1 MIKSSNNIWH
11 QFSPLPNSSSRKVFT
26 KKLNK
31 IKICYQDISTNTR
44 PIYSTS
50 YVIKSKRKRG
60 RRNLKSGEEYD
71 LALHTKDNDDN
82 IKRKV
87 KTHFHNFIVAYLN
100 MIIRNTLKTKRLYK
114 FKKMSSKITQD
125 ITISFN
131 KKLMDTSIKDILV
144 QVSNKFKNKD
154 INLYYIEKISQIK
167 ESNSINNGNINT
179 LNDILNIS
187 YKDMMNNFYLKS
199 TKRLFENEKS
209 DESFEKHIEN
219 LMNKY
224 GYNYAMKFK
233 QNAENFVSFYVNS
246 KQRNHKNVT
255 EISSLSCHNKTKD
268 NNLVNQNQNH
278 NKINNLKL
286 CLNEEI
292 LNSKNEKK
300 FFEIIRENSIGDETS
315 KCNTPK
321 TQSQSGSCDGLS
333 EREEN
338 EKSEK
343 EAKTFLNKKRSCLF
357 NVFSY
362 DKDNK

>member
-1 MIKSSNNIWH
+1 MFKSYNNIWH
-11 QFSPLPNSSSRKVFT
+11 QFSYFPNSPQKIFT
-26 KKLNK
+26 KRLNK
-31 IKICYQDISTNTR
+31 IKICIQDTNNT

-50 YVIKSKRKRG
+50 CEIKNKRKRG
-60 RRNLKSGEEYD
+60 RRNLKSGELYD

-87 KTHFHNFIVAYLN
+87 KTHFHNFIIAYLN
-100 MIIRNTLKTKRLYK
+100 MIIKNTIKTKRQYK

-131 KKLMDTSIKDILV
+131 KKLMNTSIKDILI

-167 ESNSINNGNINT
+167 ENNLNENIYT

-199 TKRLFENEKS
+199 TKKLFENEKI

-233 QNAENFVSFYVNS
+233 QNAENFVNFYINS
-246 KQRNHKNVT
+246 KQRNHKKNKET
-255 EISSLSCHNKTKD
+255 SYISSDNKDKVNNILNQKEIKD
-268 NNLVNQNQNH
+268 LD
-278 NKINNLKL
+278 LG
-286 CLNEEI
+286 LNEENYI
-292 LNSKNEKK
+292 LDFKNGKK
-300 FFEIIRENSIGDETS
+300 FFEIIRDNSINDNIS
-315 KCNTPK
+315 KCNSSK
-321 TQSQSGSCDGLS
+321 TQSQTNSCDGLS
-333 EREEN
+333 EKEEN
-338 EKSEK
+338 EKTEK
-343 EAKTFLNKKRSCLF
+343 DQKTFLNKKRNS
-357 NVFSY
+357 VFKVFFCEKKS
-362 DKDNK
+362 K